1 MSNCRKNNRIN
12 LDGQTGQCK
21 KFSPPQKNPG
31 GNLGERTNIGP
42 GMSHLEGRN
51 VGTGMDH
58 QWKVIVG
65 GVSNKGRKIATGKI
79 DLLVMIKKT
88 PLRRETGERVNL
100 KNYGA
105 DCGSRSNRNTKRW
118 RDSRRWF
125 GCVRIHGQRRDSR

>member
-1 MSNCRKNNRIN
+1 M
-12 LDGQTGQCK
+12 
-21 KFSPPQKNPG
+21 
-31 GNLGERTNIGP
+31 
-42 GMSHLEGRN
+42 EGRN